1 MEHIDK
7 VHGTFEKKLAD
18 AQKTTV
24 PPAVIKR
31 LPRYHRYL
39 GDLLAEGKLRI
50 SSAELSR
57 LMNVT
62 ASQIRQ
68 DLNCFGG
75 FGQQGYGYN
84 IKYLHAK
91 ISELLGVTQ
100 GYAAVI
106 VGAGNLGRALASTHM
121 FERRGVTR
129 VAMFDVNPDVIGTD
143 ICGTPV
149 YSIDEL
155 GEFCKREKID
165 IGVLSVPKEAAYD
178 VSMIMIKSGVRG
190 LWNFANMELEIPST
204 DVIVENIHLGDSL
217 MKLCYEL
224 KTKDEDGDGRWYEE
238 IHGFAPFHNGQGGIH
253 RGIKG
258 GIANPSCAY

>member
-1 MEHIDK
+1 MESIDK
-7 VHGTFEKKLAD
+7 VNGTFGKRISD
-18 AQKTTV
+18 WQKPAV
-24 PPAVIKR
+24 SGAVIKR

-39 GDLLAEGKLRI
+39 GDLLAQDKLRI

-57 LMNVT
+57 IMNVT

-84 IKYLHAK
+84 VKYLYGK
-91 ISELLGVTQ
+91 ISELLGVEK

-121 FERRGVTR
+121 FERRGVNR
-129 VAMFDVNPDVIGTD
+129 IAMFDTNPEVIGKSFSS
-143 ICGTPV
+143 IPV
-149 YSIDEL
+149 YDVNEL
-155 GEFCKREKID
+155 YDFCKRENVS
-165 IGVLSVPKEAAYD
+165 IGVLTVPKEAAYE
-178 VSMIMIKSGVRG
+178 VCRVLISAGVRG
-190 LWNFANMELEIPST
+190 IWNFANMELKFPED

-224 KTKDEDGDGRWYEE
+224 KTKDEADNGDESR
-238 IHGFAPFHNGQGGIH
+238 
-253 RGIKG
+253 
-258 GIANPSCAY
+258 